1 MFVFFL
7 SHNSPQQTHCV
18 SKTASIRAKEGR
30 HADDD
35 DGLLEEHRFNEKPKS
50 EKGIEHDDDDDDHHH
65 RHIVVI
71 LNVRIPFNCCHAVVS
86 SGNDSHCRYN
96 TVIQETDQTYTF
108 L

>member
-7 SHNSPQQTHCV
+7 SHNSPQQTHSV

-30 HADDD
+30 HADD

-71 LNVRIPFNCCHAVVS
+71 
-86 SGNDSHCRYN
+86 
-96 TVIQETDQTYTF
+96 
-108 L
+108 

>member
-1 MFVFFL
+1 MKSVISYSQLLKVSQTLKKCQSPVASLVFVSVMFVFFL

-65 RHIVVI
+65 RHIVV
-71 LNVRIPFNCCHAVVS
+71 V
-86 SGNDSHCRYN
+86 
-96 TVIQETDQTYTF
+96 
-108 L
+108 

>member
-18 SKTASIRAKEGR
+18 SKTASIKAKEGR

-71 LNVRIPFNCCHAVVS
+71 LNVRIPLKKSVYIKLF
-86 SGNDSHCRYN
+86 
-96 TVIQETDQTYTF
+96 
-108 L
+108 

>member
-65 RHIVVI
+65 RHIVVG
-71 LNVRIPFNCCHAVVS
+71 RRMTPS
-86 SGNDSHCRYN
+86 SGEMSLLSTSGTPHFRFS
-96 TVIQETDQTYTF
+96 QEQVWF
-108 L
+108 ARGRKL